1 MGARADDG
9 KTPMTVRDDFTLVA
23 WDLATVSGGLSEI
36 ATTWRR
42 ALPSR
47 PDLPLDLPQRL
58 AAEAE
63 RLAADALSLAG
74 TGREAAAGLPVS
86 VATRMRSLSADA
98 AYARTLTSGRGDAFV
113 GDTPLWDFLGPA
125 LDRAGNRLAGA
136 AA

>member
-1 MGARADDG
+1 
-9 KTPMTVRDDFTLVA
+9 MTVRDDFTLMA

-58 AAEAE
+58 ALEAE

-74 TGREAAAGLPVS
+74 TGEQAAPGLPVS
-86 VATRMRSLSADA
+86 VATRVRSLSAAA
-98 AYARTLTSGRGDAFV
+98 AYARTLTSDRGAAFV

-125 LDRAGNRLAGA
+125 LDRAGSRFAEA
-136 AA
+136 A

>member
-1 MGARADDG
+1 
-9 KTPMTVRDDFTLVA
+9 MTVRDDFTLMA

-58 AAEAE
+58 AADAD
-63 RLAADALSLAG
+63 RLAADARSLAA
-74 TGREAAAGLPVS
+74 TGQEAAAGLPVS
-86 VATRMRSLSADA
+86 VATRMHALSAAA
-98 AYARTLTSGRGDAFV
+98 AYARTLTSGRGEAFV

-125 LDRAGNRLAGA
+125 LDRADSRVA
-136 AA
+136 AAA

>member
-1 MGARADDG
+1 
-9 KTPMTVRDDFTLVA
+9 MTVRDDFTLMA

-42 ALPSR
+42 ALPSH

-63 RLAADALSLAG
+63 RLAADALSLAA
-74 TGREAAAGLPVS
+74 TGQDAAAGLPVS
-86 VATRMRSLSADA
+86 VATRMDALSAAA
-98 AYARTLTSGRGDAFV
+98 AYARTLTSGRGGASV

-125 LDRAGNRLAGA
+125 LDRAGSRVA
-136 AA
+136 AAA

>member
-1 MGARADDG
+1 
-9 KTPMTVRDDFTLVA
+9 MTVPDDFTLMA

-58 AAEAE
+58 AVEAE

-74 TGREAAAGLPVS
+74 TRQQAAAGLPVS
-86 VATRMRSLSADA
+86 VVTRMRSLSAAA
-98 AYARTLTSGRGDAFV
+98 AYARTLTSDRGDAFV
-113 GDTPLWDFLGPA
+113 GDTQLWDFLGPA
-125 LDRAGNRLAGA
+125 LDRAGRRLTGA

>member
-1 MGARADDG
+1 
-9 KTPMTVRDDFTLVA
+9 MTVRDDFTLMA

-42 ALPSR
+42 ALPSH

-63 RLAADALSLAG
+63 RLAADALSLAA
-74 TGREAAAGLPVS
+74 TGQEAAVGLPVS
-86 VATRMRSLSADA
+86 VATRMDALSAAA
-98 AYARTLTSGRGDAFV
+98 AYARTLTSGRGDASV

-125 LDRAGNRLAGA
+125 LDRADNRLTGA

>member
-1 MGARADDG
+1 
-9 KTPMTVRDDFTLVA
+9 MTVRDDFTLMA

-63 RLAADALSLAG
+63 RLAADALSLAA
-74 TGREAAAGLPVS
+74 TGQEAPAGLPVS
-86 VATRMRSLSADA
+86 VATRMDALSAAA
-98 AYARTLTSGRGDAFV
+98 AYARTLTAGRGDASV

-125 LDRAGNRLAGA
+125 LDRAGSRA
-136 AA
+136 AAAA

>member
-1 MGARADDG
+1 
-9 KTPMTVRDDFTLVA
+9 MTVRDDFTLMA

-42 ALPSR
+42 ALPSH

-63 RLAADALSLAG
+63 RLAADALSLAA
-74 TGREAAAGLPVS
+74 TGQEAAAGLPVS
-86 VATRMRSLSADA
+86 VATRMNALSAAA
-98 AYARTLTSGRGDAFV
+98 AYARTLTSGRGDASV

-125 LDRAGNRLAGA
+125 LDRAGSRVGA
-136 AA
+136 AAA

>member
-1 MGARADDG
+1 
-9 KTPMTVRDDFTLVA
+9 MTVRDDFTLMA

-42 ALPSR
+42 ALASR

-58 AAEAE
+58 ALEAE

-74 TGREAAAGLPVS
+74 TGQQAAPGLPVS
-86 VATRMRSLSADA
+86 VATRMRSLSAAA
-98 AYARTLTSGRGDAFV
+98 AYARTLTSDRGGAFV

-125 LDRAGNRLAGA
+125 LDRAGSRLAGA

>member
-1 MGARADDG
+1 
-9 KTPMTVRDDFTLVA
+9 MTVRDDFKLVA
-23 WDLATVSGGLSEI
+23 WDLATVSGVLSEI

-58 AAEAE
+58 AVEAE
-63 RLAADALSLAG
+63 RLAADAMSLAG
-74 TGREAAAGLPVS
+74 TGREAAASLPVS
-86 VATRMRSLSADA
+86 VATRMRSLSTDA
-98 AYARTLTSGRGDAFV
+98 AYARTLTSGRGGAFV

-125 LDRAGNRLAGA
+125 LDRAGSCLAGA

>member
-1 MGARADDG
+1 
-9 KTPMTVRDDFTLVA
+9 MTVRDDFTLMA

-58 AAEAE
+58 AADAE
-63 RLAADALSLAG
+63 RLAADTLALAG
-74 TGREAAAGLPVS
+74 TGQGAAAGAALPVS
-86 VATRMRSLSADA
+86 VVRRVDALSAGA
-98 AYARTLTSGRGDAFV
+98 AYARTLTSGRGDASV

-125 LDRAGNRLAGA
+125 LDRAGSRVA
-136 AA
+136 AAA

>member
-1 MGARADDG
+1 
-9 KTPMTVRDDFTLVA
+9 MTVRDDFTLMA

-63 RLAADALSLAG
+63 RLAADTLALAG
-74 TGREAAAGLPVS
+74 TGQEAAAGLPVS
-86 VATRMRSLSADA
+86 VARRMDALSTAA
-98 AYARTLTSGRGDAFV
+98 AYARTLTSGRGDASV

-125 LDRAGNRLAGA
+125 LDRAGSRVA
-136 AA
+136 AAA

>member
-1 MGARADDG
+1 
-9 KTPMTVRDDFTLVA
+9 MTVRDDFTLMA

-63 RLAADALSLAG
+63 RLAADALSLAA
-74 TGREAAAGLPVS
+74 TGQEAAAGLPVS
-86 VATRMRSLSADA
+86 VATRMYALSAAA
-98 AYARTLTSGRGDAFV
+98 AYARTLTAGRGDASV

-125 LDRAGNRLAGA
+125 LDRAGSRVTA

>member
-1 MGARADDG
+1 
-9 KTPMTVRDDFTLVA
+9 MTVRDDFTLMA

-42 ALPSR
+42 ALPSH

-63 RLAADALSLAG
+63 RLAADALSLAA
-74 TGREAAAGLPVS
+74 TGQDAAAGLPVS
-86 VATRMRSLSADA
+86 VATRMDALSAAA
-98 AYARTLTSGRGDAFV
+98 AYARTLTSGRGDASV

-125 LDRAGNRLAGA
+125 LDRAGSRVA
-136 AA
+136 AAA